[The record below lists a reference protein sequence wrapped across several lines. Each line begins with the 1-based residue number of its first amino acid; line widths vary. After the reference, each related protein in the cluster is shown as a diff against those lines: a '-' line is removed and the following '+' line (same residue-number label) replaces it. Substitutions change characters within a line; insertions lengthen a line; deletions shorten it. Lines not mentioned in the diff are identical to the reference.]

1 VKKKRKDIRTGLAL
15 IGTNSDKSKN
25 YYKIIMCIY
34 NLCFRMGLTSIPTFS
49 GEEKV
54 RLLSLQHNLIA
65 KLEGTMSLP
74 RLVFLDLYDN
84 QVEKIAGLQE
94 LPNIKVLLLGK
105 NRYFN
110 FIFCLIIYH

>member
-15 IGTNSDKSKN
+15 IGANSDKSKKCYQN
-25 YYKIIMCIY
+25 FNMHNFY
-34 NLCFRMGLTSIPTFS
+34 FRMGLTSIPTFS

-94 LPNIKVLLLGK
+94 LPNVKVLLLGK
-105 NRYFN
+105 NR
-110 FIFCLIIYH
+110 